1 MDTDIYICSK
11 PLQYFN
17 VRNIGYGN
25 ASSKKVLIILGHFR
39 DAELFFH
46 QVKTFDD
53 TWNDI
58 LYFKDLFH
66 LDLYL
71 FFHPVNTL
79 FVEVDAS
86 FVYGI
91 FFKLSR
97 FKRMYMFEEGFGS
110 YRRDRFDNSKGLK
123 NIINKLTG
131 VGDHIGFSKFLTGQ
145 FLYLPDLY
153 RSQFP
158 GYSKSLKSFQKPF
171 VKRLREELP
180 LFLNFSTGYEEFLSV
195 KNKSVGIYLTNH
207 QINVNILKTLDKEKN
222 DFDYVYVK
230 LHPHIKKTEDLY
242 QYGLKIVQSNIMFEF
257 LILILLDNGNK
268 LSVFHENSTSV
279 IWFQDRIINKNMG
292 QPFEEYDIVAS
303 YIQSKE
309 L

>member
-123 NIINKLTG
+123 LVTILVFQSFLRGSFFICRIC
-131 VGDHIGFSKFLTGQ
+131 IGLS
-145 FLYLPDLY
+145 
-153 RSQFP
+153 SQ
-158 GYSKSLKSFQKPF
+158 
-171 VKRLREELP
+171 
-180 LFLNFSTGYEEFLSV
+180 
-195 KNKSVGIYLTNH
+195 
-207 QINVNILKTLDKEKN
+207 
-222 DFDYVYVK
+222 
-230 LHPHIKKTEDLY
+230 
-242 QYGLKIVQSNIMFEF
+242 
-257 LILILLDNGNK
+257 
-268 LSVFHENSTSV
+268 
-279 IWFQDRIINKNMG
+279 
-292 QPFEEYDIVAS
+292 DI
-303 YIQSKE
+303 QN

>member
-79 FVEVDAS
+79 FVDLNECICLKKDSEAT
-86 FVYGI
+86 
-91 FFKLSR
+91 
-97 FKRMYMFEEGFGS
+97 EEIV
-110 YRRDRFDNSKGLK
+110 L
-123 NIINKLTG
+123 II
-131 VGDHIGFSKFLTGQ
+131 
-145 FLYLPDLY
+145 
-153 RSQFP
+153 
-158 GYSKSLKSFQKPF
+158 QK
-171 VKRLREELP
+171 
-180 LFLNFSTGYEEFLSV
+180 
-195 KNKSVGIYLTNH
+195 
-207 QINVNILKTLDKEKN
+207 
-222 DFDYVYVK
+222 
-230 LHPHIKKTEDLY
+230 
-242 QYGLKIVQSNIMFEF
+242 
-257 LILILLDNGNK
+257 
-268 LSVFHENSTSV
+268 
-279 IWFQDRIINKNMG
+279 
-292 QPFEEYDIVAS
+292 A
-303 YIQSKE
+303 
-309 L
+309 

>member
-171 VKRLREELP
+171 VKITLSRDAFRPRLKCENRRRAVRYGKRNRPHTAGNSRNP
-180 LFLNFSTGYEEFLSV
+180 LA
-195 KNKSVGIYLTNH
+195 
-207 QINVNILKTLDKEKN
+207 
-222 DFDYVYVK
+222 
-230 LHPHIKKTEDLY
+230 P
-242 QYGLKIVQSNIMFEF
+242 
-257 LILILLDNGNK
+257 
-268 LSVFHENSTSV
+268 
-279 IWFQDRIINKNMG
+279 R
-292 QPFEEYDIVAS
+292 PFGSHSSRSAAA
-303 YIQSKE
+303 
-309 L
+309 

>member
-1 MDTDIYICSK
+1 M
-11 PLQYFN
+11 
-17 VRNIGYGN
+17 
-25 ASSKKVLIILGHFR
+25 
-39 DAELFFH
+39 
-46 QVKTFDD
+46 
-53 TWNDI
+53 
-58 LYFKDLFH
+58 
-66 LDLYL
+66 DLYL

-180 LFLNFSTGYEEFLSV
+180 LFLNFSTGYEEF
-195 KNKSVGIYLTNH
+195 YL
-207 QINVNILKTLDKEKN
+207 
-222 DFDYVYVK
+222 
-230 LHPHIKKTEDLY
+230 
-242 QYGLKIVQSNIMFEF
+242 
-257 LILILLDNGNK
+257 
-268 LSVFHENSTSV
+268 
-279 IWFQDRIINKNMG
+279 
-292 QPFEEYDIVAS
+292 
-303 YIQSKE
+303 
-309 L
+309 

>member
-71 FFHPVNTL
+71 FFSPSKYVVRRGRCFFCLWN
-79 FVEVDAS
+79 
-86 FVYGI
+86 I
-91 FFKLSR
+91 FKLSR

-110 YRRDRFDNSKGLK
+110 YRRDRFDNSK
-123 NIINKLTG
+123 
-131 VGDHIGFSKFLTGQ
+131 
-145 FLYLPDLY
+145 
-153 RSQFP
+153 
-158 GYSKSLKSFQKPF
+158 
-171 VKRLREELP
+171 
-180 LFLNFSTGYEEFLSV
+180 
-195 KNKSVGIYLTNH
+195 
-207 QINVNILKTLDKEKN
+207 
-222 DFDYVYVK
+222 
-230 LHPHIKKTEDLY
+230 
-242 QYGLKIVQSNIMFEF
+242 
-257 LILILLDNGNK
+257 
-268 LSVFHENSTSV
+268 
-279 IWFQDRIINKNMG
+279 
-292 QPFEEYDIVAS
+292 A
-303 YIQSKE
+303 
-309 L
+309 

>member
-91 FFKLSR
+91 FLS
-97 FKRMYMFEEGFGS
+97 Y
-110 YRRDRFDNSKGLK
+110 
-123 NIINKLTG
+123 
-131 VGDHIGFSKFLTGQ
+131 
-145 FLYLPDLY
+145 PDLNECIC
-153 RSQFP
+153 
-158 GYSKSLKSFQKPF
+158 LKKDSEATEEIVLIIQK
-171 VKRLREELP
+171 
-180 LFLNFSTGYEEFLSV
+180 
-195 KNKSVGIYLTNH
+195 
-207 QINVNILKTLDKEKN
+207 
-222 DFDYVYVK
+222 
-230 LHPHIKKTEDLY
+230 
-242 QYGLKIVQSNIMFEF
+242 
-257 LILILLDNGNK
+257 
-268 LSVFHENSTSV
+268 
-279 IWFQDRIINKNMG
+279 
-292 QPFEEYDIVAS
+292 A
-303 YIQSKE
+303 
-309 L
+309 

>member
-131 VGDHIGFSKFLTGQ
+131 VGDHIGFQSFLRGS
-145 FLYLPDLY
+145 FFICRICIGLS
-153 RSQFP
+153 SQ
-158 GYSKSLKSFQKPF
+158 
-171 VKRLREELP
+171 
-180 LFLNFSTGYEEFLSV
+180 
-195 KNKSVGIYLTNH
+195 
-207 QINVNILKTLDKEKN
+207 
-222 DFDYVYVK
+222 
-230 LHPHIKKTEDLY
+230 
-242 QYGLKIVQSNIMFEF
+242 
-257 LILILLDNGNK
+257 
-268 LSVFHENSTSV
+268 
-279 IWFQDRIINKNMG
+279 
-292 QPFEEYDIVAS
+292 DI
-303 YIQSKE
+303 QN